1 MNTMKKL
8 LTALLC
14 GAMVLSM
21 AACGGSDSES
31 AEGTGSDDNKIYVGT
46 EAGFAPYEYMSGDEV
61 VGVDMDIAQAIADA
75 MGKELV
81 IKNMD
86 FDGAL
91 NAVQQGQ
98 VDFVAAAVSV
108 DEERQKVMDFSHN
121 YVDSSDVVVVNA
133 SAGVVNTNE
142 DIADKVIGVQQ
153 GNIADIWVTDNYPDA
168 EVKRYTKFVQAAE
181 DLKNNKIDAIVM
193 DLYPAQ
199 ELVAANPEL
208 KILDENNPLFV
219 DQYAIA
225 VKKGNQELLDQI
237 NEVIDQLIADRFLD
251 MYDLDEHVEKI
262 KDVYRKRRDVMLKTM
277 EETFPKEV
285 KFTHPEGGLFTWCVL
300 PEYMDA
306 KVLAQQCLEKKV
318 AYVPGGSFFPNGGKE
333 NHFRLNYSCMPEDKI
348 KEGITRIAEVLKAN
362 LK

>member
-1 MNTMKKL
+1 MKKL
-8 LTALLC
+8 FAAVLC
-14 GAMVLSM
+14 AAMVLSLG
-21 AACGGSDSES
+21 ACGGSENTS
-31 AEGTGSDDNKIYVGT
+31 AEATSDDNKLYVGT

-61 VGVDMDIAQAIADA
+61 VGVDMDIAHAIADA

-108 DEERQKVMDFSHN
+108 DEERQKVMDFSYN

-133 SAGVVNTNE
+133 SAGTVNTNE
-142 DIADKVIGVQQ
+142 EIADKVIGVQQ

-208 KILDENNPLFV
+208 KILDEENPLFV

-237 NEVIDQLIADRFLD
+237 NEVIDQLIADG
-251 MYDLDEHVEKI
+251 KI
-262 KDVYRKRRDVMLKTM
+262 
-277 EETFPKEV
+277 EE
-285 KFTHPEGGLFTWCVL
+285 FT
-300 PEYMDA
+300 A
-306 KVLAQQCLEKKV
+306 
-318 AYVPGGSFFPNGGKE
+318 
-333 NHFRLNYSCMPEDKI
+333 NHA
-348 KEGITRIAEVLKAN
+348 TAE
-362 LK
+362 

>member
-1 MNTMKKL
+1 MKKL
-8 LTALLC
+8 FAAVLC
-14 GAMVLSM
+14 AVMVLSLG
-21 AACGGSDSES
+21 ACGGSENTS
-31 AEGTGSDDNKIYVGT
+31 AEATSDYNKLYVGT

-61 VGVDMDIAQAIADA
+61 VGVDMDIAHAIADA

-133 SAGVVNTNE
+133 SAGTVNTNE
-142 DIADKVIGVQQ
+142 EIADKVIGVQQ

-208 KILDENNPLFV
+208 KILDEENPLFV

-237 NEVIDQLIADRFLD
+237 NEVIDQLIADG
-251 MYDLDEHVEKI
+251 KI
-262 KDVYRKRRDVMLKTM
+262 
-277 EETFPKEV
+277 EE
-285 KFTHPEGGLFTWCVL
+285 FT
-300 PEYMDA
+300 A
-306 KVLAQQCLEKKV
+306 
-318 AYVPGGSFFPNGGKE
+318 
-333 NHFRLNYSCMPEDKI
+333 NHA
-348 KEGITRIAEVLKAN
+348 TAE
-362 LK
+362 